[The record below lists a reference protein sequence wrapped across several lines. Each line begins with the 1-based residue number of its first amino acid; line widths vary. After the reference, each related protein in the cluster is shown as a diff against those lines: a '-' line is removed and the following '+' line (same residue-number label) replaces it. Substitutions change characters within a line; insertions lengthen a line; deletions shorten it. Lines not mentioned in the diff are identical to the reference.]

1 MFRGGINVQCEEQEI
16 NESELTIL
24 NVLNGLECLFTDSI
38 PRHIQDMMEDLIVA
52 LINDTSIRSDDPRDY
67 SDVKLIRRAY
77 FEQ

>member
-1 MFRGGINVQCEEQEI
+1 MQCEEQEI

-38 PRHIQDMMEDLIVA
+38 PRHIQNMMEDLIVA

>member
-1 MFRGGINVQCEEQEI
+1 MQCEEQEI